1 MAELTTLATQADF
14 LGKEIFVSREVR
26 DVPAMERFGQS
37 TAGYREYAAS
47 SNKQPA
53 FVIRVEAL
61 KNAPKPK
68 QRQKVKLTEPCIT
81 YVTERNANRRAIDIP
96 IIVAKAVQFVD

>member
-1 MAELTTLATQADF
+1 MAEITTLAIQPDF
-14 LGKEIFVSREVR
+14 LGKEVFASREVR

-47 SNKQPA
+47 SAVQPA
-53 FVIRVEAL
+53 FVVRVEAL
-61 KNAPKPK
+61 KNAPKPNK
-68 QRQKVKLTEPCIT
+68 RQKILLIEPELTYI
-81 YVTERNANRRAIDIP
+81 TERNANRRAIDVP

>member
-1 MAELTTLATQADF
+1 MAELTTLAIQADF

-26 DVPAMERFGQS
+26 DRPATERFGQT

-47 SNKQPA
+47 SAVQPA
-53 FVIRVEAL
+53 FVIRVESL
-61 KNAPKPK
+61 KNAPKPNK
-68 QRQKVKLTEPCIT
+68 RQKVILIDPSII
-81 YVTERNANRRAIDIP
+81 YVTERNANRHAIDIP

>member
-1 MAELTTLATQADF
+1 MAEITRLAIQAD
-14 LGKEIFVSREVR
+14 LLSKEIFVSREVR

-47 SNKQPA
+47 SSEQPA

-61 KNAPKPK
+61 KNAPKPSK
-68 QRQKVKLTEPCIT
+68 RQKILLFEPELTYI
-81 YVTERNANRRAIDIP
+81 TERNANRRAIDIP